1 MARKASSNNAGKSIQ
16 DNRTTLAVRVDQRLV
31 KELKKHC
38 VEHDTTL
45 RDIVEQLISDFLKK
59 Q

>member
-1 MARKASSNNAGKSIQ
+1 MARKASGNNGKSVQ
-16 DNRTTLAVRVDQRLV
+16 DNRTTLAVRIDQRLV

-45 RDIVEQLISDFLKK
+45 RDIVEQLVRDFLKK
-59 Q
+59 K

>member
-1 MARKASSNNAGKSIQ
+1 MARKASGNNGKSVQ

-45 RDIVEQLISDFLKK
+45 RDIVEQLIRDFLKK
-59 Q
+59 K

>member
-1 MARKASSNNAGKSIQ
+1 MARKASGNNGKSVQ

-45 RDIVEQLISDFLKK
+45 RDIVEQLVRDFLKK
-59 Q
+59 K